1 MNYSIKPPESLQN
14 LHALTWTYLEFSKA
28 NFSFFQIHLF
38 PSLSS
43 LASLITVAITS
54 TGFRKPCSYI
64 TVSIDSGGLCACN
77 EEKSTWFTFQEQ
89 LLCYVLFIYKYTF
102 FLYIYILVS
111 SKVEFLLHK
120 KLWIL
125 FYFDHTYYTN
135 VDRRLMRYL
144 IRYNWVRKRARWS
157 EPCVLGC
164 YPGILLARD
173 FQSWSREKKLSFSP
187 YNKSFID
194 RACSVK
200 IAGHYPLFFC
210 VFVPDFVSVR

>member
-14 LHALTWTYLEFSKA
+14 LHALTWTYLEFLKA

-89 LLCYVLFIYKYTF
+89 LLCYVLFYQI
-102 FLYIYILVS
+102 YIYIYIFF
-111 SKVEFLLHK
+111 SK
-120 KLWIL
+120 
-125 FYFDHTYYTN
+125 
-135 VDRRLMRYL
+135 
-144 IRYNWVRKRARWS
+144 
-157 EPCVLGC
+157 
-164 YPGILLARD
+164 
-173 FQSWSREKKLSFSP
+173 Q
-187 YNKSFID
+187 
-194 RACSVK
+194 
-200 IAGHYPLFFC
+200 
-210 VFVPDFVSVR
+210 